1 MLKYYGEYNEAKKYV
16 KNVFDVLA
24 YEEDDYQDEDE
35 YFCCP
40 ECAEPL
46 YAVDYDYPTS
56 WSENGGKPWSYCP
69 VCGYDW
75 YNDNYGD
82 YEDDD
87 YDDEV

>member
-1 MLKYYGEYNEAKKYV
+1 MLKYYGEYNEAKRYV
-16 KNVFDVLA
+16 KNTFGVPV

-46 YAVDYDYPTS
+46 YAVDYDYSIS
-56 WSENGGKPWSYCP
+56 WGRKPWSYCP

-75 YNDNYGD
+75 YNDTYGNYEE
-82 YEDDD
+82 EDD
-87 YDDEV
+87 YYDEV